1 MMVKQVVVLVG
12 MVMLVGCSLKSTMKL
27 NPDNDQAASMGVL
40 RAEYDNTGTA
50 GGRVKIIL
58 PSGEILTG
66 LYHTDESA
74 SRTGT
79 GTASLRGEFTT
90 MECDYVINKDN
101 GAGHGSC
108 ETSDGSVYRVKF

>member
-1 MMVKQVVVLVG
+1 MMVKKMMVVVG

-50 GGRVKIIL
+50 GGNVKIVL
-58 PSGEILTG
+58 PTGEKLTG
-66 LYHTDESA
+66 LYHTAESA
-74 SRTGT
+74 LRTGT
-79 GTASLRGEFTT
+79 GTATLRGEFTT
-90 MECDYVINKDN
+90 MECNYIINKDN

-108 ETSDGSVYRVKF
+108 ETSDGSLYRVKF